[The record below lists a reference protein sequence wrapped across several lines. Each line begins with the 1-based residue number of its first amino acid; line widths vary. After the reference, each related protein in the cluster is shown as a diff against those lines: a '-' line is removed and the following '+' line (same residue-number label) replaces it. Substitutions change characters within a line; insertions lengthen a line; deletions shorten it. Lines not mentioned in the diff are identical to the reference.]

1 MRTTNEN
8 DLDVL
13 VKSAADGSRGAIE
26 EVLCWIRPLVVRYC
40 RARVGDQEAFA
51 SVNDVAQQV
60 CLAVFTA
67 LPNYRDHGRSFLA
80 FVYGITAHRMADT
93 YPSTARNRAKPGPEI
108 RDSPDL
114 AQQRAVQG
122 ELAERMNKLLGILPD
137 KQREVLLLRV
147 AVGLTA
153 EETAE
158 TVGSTPGAIRRAQHH
173 ALGRL
178 RNTLASEELP

>member
-1 MRTTNEN
+1 
-8 DLDVL
+8 
-13 VKSAADGSRGAIE
+13 
-26 EVLCWIRPLVVRYC
+26 
-40 RARVGDQEAFA
+40 
-51 SVNDVAQQV
+51 
-60 CLAVFTA
+60 
-67 LPNYRDHGRSFLA
+67 
-80 FVYGITAHRMADT
+80 FVYGITAHRVTHT
-93 YPSTARNRAKPGPEI
+93 YPSTPRNLDTPGPEI

-122 ELAERMNKLLGILPD
+122 ELAERMSKLLKMLPD

-158 TVGSTPGAIRRAQHH
+158 TVGSTPGAVRRAQHH

-178 RNTLASEELP
+178 RNTLASEGLP